1 MILPDDFNK
10 GLIGRKH
17 WRSVAEWQKMGI
29 RRADGEKLGARD
41 AEAFVMVP
49 QGVNGPRFLVTK
61 NFLAIM
67 DYNISHSYAIA
78 VGHLADRIRGQGP
91 FVAAW
96 PDVNIDL
103 TFEQRVELQKRL
115 TALGFSTGGSD
126 GRFGARTYEA
136 VIAYQKREGLPL
148 DGQPSL
154 KLLQH
159 IRKNSS

>member
-1 MILPDDFNK
+1 M
-10 GLIGRKH
+10 
-17 WRSVAEWQKMGI
+17 
-29 RRADGEKLGARD
+29 
-41 AEAFVMVP
+41 
-49 QGVNGPRFLVTK
+49 
-61 NFLAIM
+61 
-67 DYNISHSYAIA
+67 
-78 VGHLADRIRGQGP
+78 
-91 FVAAW
+91 AAW